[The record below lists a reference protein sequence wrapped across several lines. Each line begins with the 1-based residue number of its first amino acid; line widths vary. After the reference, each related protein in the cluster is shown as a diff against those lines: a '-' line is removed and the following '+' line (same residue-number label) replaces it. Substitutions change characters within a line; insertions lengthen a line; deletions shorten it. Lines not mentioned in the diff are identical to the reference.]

1 MLIEPFKALAL
12 ALGLTVAYADEQQNG
27 RGVHHCKR
35 FRIVFFYNARVY
47 EPLEYAGMV
56 INEPVDIPAG
66 VHFRKLGAAK
76 LLDREH
82 FAQAAYSLVMQ
93 RIQEYLPHLFA
104 QRILCYAEKNAPVE
118 LGVSDMNGKR
128 ARKAVIPLSGFVYD
142 SGKYR
147 LLARE
152 VVVQRRSLYAYRLS
166 YLPDADGVVAIC
178 GKNPPLS
185 RGGFISA
192 F

>member
-142 SGKYR
+142 SGKYAC
-147 LLARE
+147 LLAKWLYS
-152 VVVQRRSLYAYRLS
+152 VYAYRLS

-185 RGGFISA
+185 RGGSISV